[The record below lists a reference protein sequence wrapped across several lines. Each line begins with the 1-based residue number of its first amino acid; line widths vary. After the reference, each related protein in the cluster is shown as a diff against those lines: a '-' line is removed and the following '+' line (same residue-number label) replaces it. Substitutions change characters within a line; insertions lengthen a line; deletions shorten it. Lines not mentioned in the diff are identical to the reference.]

1 VRMLSP
7 SGPNSG
13 GRRRIS
19 GAGLN
24 HLTQL
29 HKFEFLLSANGPA
42 ARRYFN
48 AGARCNPPVSCGRS
62 ALETEPVV
70 TPALLILP
78 RPPFVKPYVR
88 KRADKGA
95 VAARGR
101 LFWIHE

>member
-1 VRMLSP
+1 
-7 SGPNSG
+7 
-13 GRRRIS
+13 
-19 GAGLN
+19 
-24 HLTQL
+24 
-29 HKFEFLLSANGPA
+29 
-42 ARRYFN
+42 
-48 AGARCNPPVSCGRS
+48 VSCGRS

-78 RPPFVKPYVR
+78 RPPFVKLYVR